1 MAKLTNNKNASKYY
15 SSRQENYIASLLGG
29 KVQPASGSTG
39 FAKGDVILPNWLIE
53 CKCPMS
59 EKKSFSIK
67 LDWLDKNELER
78 LEMHKPYSALVF
90 QFEPDG
96 ENYFVLSEKTFKKML
111 DKFEQE

>member
-1 MAKLTNNKNASKYY
+1 MVKLTNNKNASKYY

-53 CKCPMS
+53 AKTVICPR
-59 EKKSFSIK
+59 KSFSIK

-78 LEMHKPYSALVF
+78 LEMHKPYSALAF

>member
-1 MAKLTNNKNASKYY
+1 MAKLTKNSSSTKYY
-15 SSRQENYIASLLGG
+15 SSRQEDYISKLLGG

-39 FAKGDVILPNWLIE
+39 FNKGDIILPNWLIE
-53 CKCPMS
+53 CKCAMS
-59 EKKSFSIK
+59 SRKSFSIK
-67 LDWLDKNELER
+67 LDWIEKNELER
-78 LEMHKPYSALVF
+78 LEMHKPYCALAF

>member
-39 FAKGDVILPNWLIE
+39 FAKGDIVLLNWLIE

-78 LEMHKPYSALVF
+78 LEMHKPYSALAF